1 MNPLHYVSVGVCLL
15 LVAGIAV
22 RKNKHTHIPFMLS
35 AFLIDMLMLV
45 GIELNRSAIATA
57 RTTDDRL
64 LQVHIAISVL
74 VVLLYVFQLVTG
86 IRMAKGGRRSRIHG
100 KTGYALLLL
109 RVGNLVTSVIVMQ
122 GR

>member
-1 MNPLHYVSVGVCLL
+1 MNPLHYVSVGVCIL

-35 AFLIDMLMLV
+35 AFLIDMFMLV
-45 GIELNRSAIATA
+45 GIELNRNAIATA

-64 LQVHIAISVL
+64 LQVHIAMSVL

-86 IRMAKGGRRSRIHG
+86 IRMAKGRRSRLHG

-109 RVGNLVTSVIVMQ
+109 RVGNLVTSIIVMQ
-122 GR
+122 SR

>member
-1 MNPLHYVSVGVCLL
+1 MNPLHYVSVGVCIL
-15 LVAGIAV
+15 LVAGV
-22 RKNKHTHIPFMLS
+22 CFRKNKHTHIPFMLS
-35 AFLIDMLMLV
+35 AFVIDLCMLL
-45 GIELNRSAIATA
+45 GIELNRQAINAA

-86 IRMAKGGRRSRIHG
+86 IRMAKGRKSKIHG
-100 KTGYALLLL
+100 KTGFALLLL
-109 RVGNLVTSVIVMQ
+109 RLGNLITSVMVMQ

>member
-1 MNPLHYVSVGVCLL
+1 MNPLHYVSVGVCIL
-15 LVAGIAV
+15 LVAGIAA

-45 GIELNRSAIATA
+45 GIELNRNAIATA

-64 LQVHIAISVL
+64 LQVHIALSVL

-86 IRMAKGGRRSRIHG
+86 IRMAKGRPNRFHG

-109 RVGNLVTSVIVMQ
+109 RVGNLVTSIIVMQ